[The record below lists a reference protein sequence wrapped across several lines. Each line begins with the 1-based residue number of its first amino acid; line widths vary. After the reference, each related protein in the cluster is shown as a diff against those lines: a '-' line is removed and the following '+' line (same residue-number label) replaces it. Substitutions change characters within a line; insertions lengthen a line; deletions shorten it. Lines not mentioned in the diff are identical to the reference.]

1 MADSS
6 RTLVTALI
14 RTEMWTQTT
23 TGCVIVVLAAVLAA
37 MWRRRRW
44 RRAKPWLAKLRA
56 ETANKT
62 EKERMSNKET
72 PKETLRTMPKD
83 IPKELSDKEKKIKA
97 ESVKRTKERRR
108 RGKDSKPIRTSTV
121 PPSSTDN
128 QLTPPAQP
136 SPSPH
141 LIPLPPS
148 PTMSPTL
155 VFSGPISPVSTAF
168 GTEIPTSTPP
178 TSTPVSPVFST
189 TAKPRLPAFPPASPL
204 PPTLARKPPPIVRR
218 PIPSIDTN
226 TGSPNRKPSYIA
238 ERKGSKEGAGAE
250 EVEFPTLNSFPR
262 EERPKAGR
270 KPSDAGRK
278 DRARKPSDAHKKAT
292 PESTQIAS
300 LKGAL
305 EAARLR
311 EEEVAEERRT
321 WHKKEQE
328 LQTQVNQLSHQLHA
342 LTIAFA
348 SGGGQGF
355 PPYGYGYGTAV
366 DPAQPTTPVMKS
378 ETATEAEYVAPAR
391 TPNGPAYPAMYIPYP
406 QFPVF
411 MVPHGPPMPSPT
423 PTMSPPPMSPQAPS
437 YLFSQHPW
445 PMHRGGSPMHHGHPM
460 NSPSGMPMNH
470 GAPGIPSRYSNFYSG
485 SPRRGGSHLPRRQ
498 GTGTPSTPS
507 VGSVEDSIPLAGM
520 DNFGGDAGFASR
532 DMSFMPPTKDAFSL
546 FGQDRSFS
554 SPTCFPPPSK
564 DPSIPD
570 TTDDY
575 IPLRDDYIPLPPRP
589 SGTKREREPETD
601 DDDDDDSS
609 SSASDEDSVIF
620 EDGSVSESVNLSFRG
635 SERGKGELE
644 AVRIVGEQDTI

>member
-1 MADSS
+1 MAHSS
-6 RTLVTALI
+6 RTLVAALI

-44 RRAKPWLAKLRA
+44 RRARPWLAKLRA
-56 ETANKT
+56 ETANKA
-62 EKERMSNKET
+62 EKERVSDKET
-72 PKETLRTMPKD
+72 PRAMARD
-83 IPKELSDKEKKIKA
+83 IPKELGDKEKKIKA
-97 ESVKRTKERRR
+97 DSGSVKRTKERRR
-108 RGKDSKPIRTSTV
+108 RGKDSKPIRTSAV
-121 PPSSTDN
+121 PQPSSDS
-128 QLTPPAQP
+128 QLTPLAQP
-136 SPSPH
+136 SPLPH

-155 VFSGPISPVSTAF
+155 VLSGPISPVSTAF
-168 GTEIPTSTPP
+168 GTEITTTTPS
-178 TSTPVSPVFST
+178 TSTPVSPVVST
-189 TAKPRLPAFPPASPL
+189 TTKPKLPAFPPASPL

-218 PIPSIDTN
+218 PISSIDTN
-226 TGSPNRKPSYIA
+226 TGSPNRKPSYTA
-238 ERKGSKEGAGAE
+238 ERKGGTGAE
-250 EVEFPTLNSFPR
+250 EVEFPTLNSFSK
-262 EERPKAGR
+262 EERPKAAR

-278 DRARKPSDAHKKAT
+278 DRARKPSDVHKKAT

-311 EEEVAEERRT
+311 EEEVAEERKA

-348 SGGGQGF
+348 TSGGQGF

-378 ETATEAEYVAPAR
+378 ETATE
-391 TPNGPAYPAMYIPYP
+391 TPSGPAYPAMYIPYS

-411 MVPHGPPMPSPT
+411 MIPHGPQHGPPMAPMPSPT
-423 PTMSPPPMSPQAPS
+423 PTMSPPPMSPQAPPH
-437 YLFSQHPW
+437 LFSQHPW

-460 NSPSGMPMNH
+460 NSPGGIPMNH
-470 GAPGIPSRYSNFYSG
+470 GPTKYSNFYSG
-485 SPRRGGSHLPRRQ
+485 SPRRGGPRLPRRQ

-507 VGSVEDSIPLAGM
+507 VGSVEDSIPLPGM
-520 DNFGGDAGFASR
+520 DSFSADTGFGR
-532 DMSFMPPTKDAFSL
+532 DISFMPPAKDAFSL

-564 DPSIPD
+564 DPSLPD

-575 IPLRDDYIPLPPRP
+575 IPLRNDYIPLPPRP

-620 EDGSVSESVNLSFRG
+620 EDGSVGESVNLSLRG

-644 AVRIVGEQDTI
+644 AVRIVSEQDTI